1 MPCKGLPGRLPASLH
16 LVTGT
21 TTCENIQKMRLG
33 PQQRPG
39 AAGNTWPWGTAWIR
53 GSSGDCLQEGESVFA
68 KGWEDNWEVWAA
80 PVSTAPWDSQAHHST
95 PCFFTGTEHPFIR
108 DLLLLLD
115 FFKRTQTFCYPESV
129 PAKPTYH
136 CKSREQSRGSAGG
149 FQLGSAQ
156 VQLPPGQGL
165 NRVVVGGHQ
174 LQVAAAH
181 PVPIIHALG
190 ARLRAASRSGGIHRD
205 VQFRTH
211 HEGSTEEIK
220 QPRSGG
226 GSGRDEL
233 LEKLCWN
240 KATLSQQGNDALNH
254 LPAKTDQENQVGL
267 HKETWN
273 CCSTVREVARHP
285 TLHVKAN
292 ISTFPFHSSPLICFT

>member
-1 MPCKGLPGRLPASLH
+1 
-16 LVTGT
+16 
-21 TTCENIQKMRLG
+21 MRLG

-39 AAGNTWPWGTAWIR
+39 AAGNTWPWGTAWIW

-254 LPAKTDQENQVGL
+254 LPARTDQENQVGL

>member
-1 MPCKGLPGRLPASLH
+1 M
-16 LVTGT
+16 
-21 TTCENIQKMRLG
+21 
-33 PQQRPG
+33 
-39 AAGNTWPWGTAWIR
+39 
-53 GSSGDCLQEGESVFA
+53 GSSCIHTALGQ
-68 KGWEDNWEVWAA
+68 
-80 PVSTAPWDSQAHHST
+80 PSTSQHTLLLRRDRT
-95 PCFFTGTEHPFIR
+95 PINR
-108 DLLLLLD
+108 DLLLLLL
-115 FFKRTQTFCYPESV
+115 FHNPESV

-136 CKSREQSRGSAGG
+136 RKSREQSRGSAGG

-190 ARLRAASRSGGIHRD
+190 ARLRAASRSGGIHWD

-220 QPRSGG
+220 QPWSGR
-226 GSGRDEL
+226 GSGQNEL

-240 KATLSQQGNDALNH
+240 KAILSQ
-254 LPAKTDQENQVGL
+254 
-267 HKETWN
+267 
-273 CCSTVREVARHP
+273 
-285 TLHVKAN
+285 
-292 ISTFPFHSSPLICFT
+292 

>member
-1 MPCKGLPGRLPASLH
+1 MGQLWRL
-16 LVTGT
+16 V
-21 TTCENIQKMRLG
+21 
-33 PQQRPG
+33 
-39 AAGNTWPWGTAWIR
+39 AGG
-53 GSSGDCLQEGESVFA
+53 GSVFA

-95 PCFFTGTEHPFIR
+95 PCFFTGTEHQFIR

-254 LPAKTDQENQVGL
+254 LPARTDQENQVGL